1 MSPGG
6 KWSHHTA
13 EPQHFSLILRKKTPH
28 IYGFQVFKTYN
39 KIQFN
44 LNLPRSL
51 HLHHPPKLHAASH
64 TIEPQPFGPGA
75 SPSSIILK
83 VARRGRSLGDLR
95 FLRADSVPGAAGQW
109 WLMGGVTAGHRAH
122 PGEHVSSL
130 APAGHRYSLYSS
142 DGAERGCVHRGSLD
156 ARRNGRRVKVL
167 WFLLTAV
174 QFWEASDLESRADT
188 HHWLHDTYK
197 QRHWRCCCNTVTRQ
211 QETSH
216 ADHWHHIV
224 IEIWVSISLLF
235 SFLHVSQFLSSCF
248 FFVCQTDLTP
258 FQTAERASSAAFSSS
273 TYSRSATLLYSS
285 SSFPATVPSPP
296 SPWCSTPPFSRH
308 LSHCFLPRGP
318 NLSPP
323 FSFCNVVPSFS
334 ITEFTIVLLP
344 SLRPLHISAPSLL
357 HSPLNSSSIF
367 IEFTF
372 PFSPLTGLV
381 PPRQTGVHFTHYLFP
396 CFVILPSSSGHH

>member
-13 EPQHFSLILRKKTPH
+13 EPQHFSLILRKKNPH

-188 HHWLHDTYK
+188 HHWLDDTYK
-197 QRHWRCCCNTVTRQ
+197 QRHWPCCCNTVTRQ

-224 IEIWVSISLLF
+224 IEIWVSISLLSLSPF
-235 SFLHVSQFLSSCF
+235 STSLSFSHP
-248 FFVCQTDLTP
+248 V
-258 FQTAERASSAAFSSS
+258 FSSS
-273 TYSRSATLLYSS
+273 VRQTWLRSKQLSEPPLQLSLPPPT
-285 SSFPATVPSPP
+285 PALPHYYTAAP
-296 SPWCSTPPFSRH
+296 
-308 LSHCFLPRGP
+308 LFLPLYP
-318 NLSPP
+318 
-323 FSFCNVVPSFS
+323 
-334 ITEFTIVLLP
+334 LLP
-344 SLRPLHISAPSLL
+344 LLGAPHP
-357 HSPLNSSSIF
+357 HSPDTSRTVSSLGVLIF
-367 IEFTF
+367 
-372 PFSPLTGLV
+372 L
-381 PPRQTGVHFTHYLFP
+381 RLFP
-396 CFVILPSSSGHH
+396 SAM